1 MHKSSKQYDG
11 IKSVKV
17 SFRTSEELN
26 SLLEEALK
34 AENKT
39 KSEVIND
46 ALFLYLT
53 QGINDK
59 ELVYASLND
68 SKRRIGY
75 LDKKIEVFFNYFHFA
90 LATILAG
97 IPDVSIHS
105 KEEQTV
111 ITKNAV
117 RRRNT
122 MFEAYKKNMKDTPSF
137 LQMLLS
143 DFIEQENTL
152 KDKK

>member
-1 MHKSSKQYDG
+1 MRKSSKQYDG
-11 IKSVKV
+11 IKSVMV
-17 SFRTSEELN
+17 SFRAPEELN
-26 SLLEEALK
+26 SLLEETLK
-34 AENKT
+34 SENKT
-39 KSEVIND
+39 KSEIIND

-75 LDKKIEVFFNYFHFA
+75 LDKKIEAFFNYFHFA
-90 LATILAG
+90 LVSIFAG
-97 IPDVSIHS
+97 IPDISIHS
-105 KEEQTV
+105 KEEQAV

-117 RRRNT
+117 RRRNA

>member
-1 MHKSSKQYDG
+1 MHKSSKQYSG

-17 SFRTSEELN
+17 SFRTSVELN

-105 KEEQTV
+105 KEEQAV

-122 MFEAYKKNMKDTPSF
+122 MFETYKKNMKESPSF

>member
-11 IKSVKV
+11 IKSEKV
-17 SFRTSEELN
+17 

-34 AENKT
+34 SGNKT

-46 ALFLYLT
+46 ALLLYLT

-105 KEEQTV
+105 KEEQSV

-117 RRRNT
+117 RRRNA
-122 MFEAYKKNMKDTPSF
+122 MFEAYKKNMKDSPSF

>member
-34 AENKT
+34 SENKT

-105 KEEQTV
+105 KEEQSV

-117 RRRNT
+117 RRRNA

>member
-105 KEEQTV
+105 KEEQSV

-117 RRRNT
+117 RRRNA

>member
-1 MHKSSKQYDG
+1 MHKSSKQYNG

-17 SFRTSEELN
+17 SFRTSVELN

-105 KEEQTV
+105 KEEQAV

-117 RRRNT
+117 RRRNA
-122 MFEAYKKNMKDTPSF
+122 MFETYKKNMKKSPSL

>member
-1 MHKSSKQYDG
+1 MKKKEKVLNGYDIVTFCISKELHTLLKDSS
-11 IKSVKV
+11 VV
-17 SFRTSEELN
+17 ER
-26 SLLEEALK
+26 
-34 AENKT
+34 KT
-39 KSEVIND
+39 KSDIIRD
-46 ALFLYLT
+46 ALTLYLT

-75 LDKKIEVFFNYFHFA
+75 LDKKIEAFFNYFHFA
-90 LATILAG
+90 LVSIFAG
-97 IPDVSIHS
+97 IPDISIHS
-105 KEEQTV
+105 KEEQAV

-117 RRRNT
+117 RRRNA